1 MIIPFVIFLF
11 YLTQNHD
18 LFSLFPVF
26 GILDS
31 FTIFIYASVFLIFYF
46 YNLNSSEIFIL
57 TILTT
62 FLLLD
67 FDFKILDEYIRPG
80 GSDSLTY
87 EYFSRLILEG
97 NFLEGGEGIYTYSPG
112 TRYFL
117 FFYI

>member
-1 MIIPFVIFLF
+1 MKIAILND
-11 YLTQNHD
+11 THC
-18 LFSLFPVF
+18 
-26 GILDS
+26 GIR
-31 FTIFIYASVFLIFYF
+31 
-46 YNLNSSEIFIL
+46 NSSEIFIL

-87 EYFSRLILEG
+87 EYFSRLVLEG

-117 FFYI
+117 FFLHIAFGERLKYIFILFFTFPLNFKAIY

>member
-18 LFSLFPVF
+18 LISLFPVF

-87 EYFSRLILEG
+87 EYFQD
-97 NFLEGGEGIYTYSPG
+97 
-112 TRYFL
+112 
-117 FFYI
+117 